1 MDGSGPDH
9 FDSLMADARSA
20 APNGFDG
27 LARSVERQLVGF
39 LRARGAD
46 DAEGLANDVLVRVF
60 RRLDRF
66 DGGPAAFRAWV
77 FTIARNR
84 LIDEWRRRSRQ
95 VESVLRAPEAMPE
108 SPAPDAI
115 DRLDDTNRL
124 DDTSRVERL
133 LAQLTDEQRE
143 VVLLRVVAGLS
154 VAETAEVVGLR
165 QGAVR
170 ALQHRGL
177 AALRRN
183 LSTAVTR

>member
-60 RRLDRF
+60 RHLDRF
-66 DGGPAAFRAWV
+66 DGGLAAFRAWV

-84 LIDEWRRRSRQ
+84 LIDERRRRSRQ

-108 SPAPDAI
+108 SRAPDAI
-115 DRLDDTNRL
+115 DRL

-165 QGAVR
+165 EGAVR

-177 AALRRN
+177 AALHRN
-183 LSTAVTR
+183 LTTTVTR